1 MALNISLPPEL
12 EAQVRKRVKSG
23 LYGSASEVVREAL
36 RLFETY
42 EQLRNGTLTR
52 LRSDIEDGL
61 ADVRAGKVVD
71 FDPAQIKRRGRA
83 HLAKLAKKK

>member
-12 EAQVRKRVKSG
+12 EMQVRKRVESG

-42 EQLRNGTLTR
+42 EQLRSSKLTQ
-52 LRSDIEDGL
+52 LRADIDVGL
-61 ADVRAGKVVD
+61 ADIRAGKVVD
-71 FDPAQIKRRGRA
+71 FDPDAVKRRGRA
-83 HLAKLAKKK
+83 RLAKQSSKK